1 MYSYLYRIPP
11 PLLTPKNMFLL
22 ESKPAAKIFAFAGS
36 QRFTRMR
43 QAKREIVLCITL
55 ASFLSPGSV
64 SITTKSIGDS
74 EERPTCKIINS
85 KQSVIRTSPN
95 SKQSPS
101 SIDPV
106 IHPVSIYIH
115 ISSARAN
122 LSLFK
127 LMPNHAM
134 LELHFNPIR
143 KCKCQY
149 TVLLLPGQER

>member
-1 MYSYLYRIPP
+1 
-11 PLLTPKNMFLL
+11 MFLL

-36 QRFTRMR
+36 QRLTRMR

-74 EERPTCKIINS
+74 EERPTFKIINR
-85 KQSVIRTSPN
+85 KQTVIRTRTN

-106 IHPVSIYIH
+106 IHPVSIYI
-115 ISSARAN
+115 R
-122 LSLFK
+122 LY
-127 LMPNHAM
+127 
-134 LELHFNPIR
+134 
-143 KCKCQY
+143 Q
-149 TVLLLPGQER
+149 VPGQSITVQINAKSCNAGITLQSNKEVQMPIHCVVVARPRAIIDIHTYIHTYI